1 MKNTDSSNGHLLPY
15 KVYVQLNVLCPAMLN
30 RVGGKIYCADIVAI
44 NNSSSVH
51 WTTKLLEK
59 MAQPT
64 GFSNDRGDAMVF
76 CLSTRA

>member
-1 MKNTDSSNGHLLPY
+1 
-15 KVYVQLNVLCPAMLN
+15 MLN

-64 GFSNDRGDAMVF
+64 GFSNDRGDATVF